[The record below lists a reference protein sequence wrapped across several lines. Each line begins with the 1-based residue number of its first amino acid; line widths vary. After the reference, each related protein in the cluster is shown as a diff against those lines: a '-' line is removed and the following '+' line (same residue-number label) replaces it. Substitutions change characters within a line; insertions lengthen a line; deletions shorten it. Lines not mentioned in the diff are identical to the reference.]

1 MQLKEGS
8 RNKPKKAYYISIA
21 TVKFKAE
28 WLRHRENIL
37 VKQGSGIT
45 MFENQDYLE
54 QKGNKYRSVYR
65 MVLSISIT
73 TSLHRSAENF
83 EARQHT
89 EVFLYGHTCK
99 TSTDGGREKRVSN
112 YTDLTKRLSLYVILN
127 LSTKF
132 LVHHQ
137 TPFMSLRSDYRHE
150 SVDLLLSKH
159 KINNRSIMGQ
169 LVTELMTIV

>member
-1 MQLKEGS
+1 MQVPRRLEGMHFQFS
-8 RNKPKKAYYISIA
+8 FIKTTFRNELSPLPCCYSKNSSSS
-21 TVKFKAE
+21 TVA
-28 WLRHRENIL
+28 LR
-37 VKQGSGIT
+37 S
-45 MFENQDYLE
+45 
-54 QKGNKYRSVYR
+54 
-65 MVLSISIT
+65 T
-73 TSLHRSAENF
+73 TSLHRSAEDF